1 MAHQW
6 HWKILPLGDGGSDGP
21 LPPSEYYNL
30 NHWKRLFY
38 RIKYRPRRVA
48 DLVMI
53 FFSIFLEWLGSTLL
67 APVTPWY
74 VEKLA
79 PDMNQGTAASI
90 LMASYAVGTFLASLL
105 TGPLSDRLG
114 RRPVFLA
121 GMTIYTVAQFLVA
134 NAWDLTTFAVF
145 RAIGGT
151 AAGSRPVIIAYLIDS
166 SRPVDMKLYG
176 AFLGLSVV
184 IGRSIGPIIGG
195 ALASVSLS
203 FPFYFIGVIAS
214 VLLILMFLFLRESL
228 IRDKDGNPIR
238 PVGVSMKDPPRN
250 KYLIPTVMCL
260 SLASFCGQTI
270 GITWQTVFGLI
281 GVDYYGLTT
290 SQNGSAL
297 GVQAV
302 APVVMNLIYLPITH
316 FIPAAIVGAIGMLIS
331 MIIIVVP
338 FVHNLAAVIVLGLC
352 MQAGTSLYF
361 AGQAYYN
368 SVIAPPK
375 KRGLVNSCVMAS
387 ANVGG
392 IVGPLVAGD
401 LYDLGLF
408 DPFYFSISLSATG
421 FTACIGIFLGMR
433 YQLNLY
439 KSVQTASPITPK
451 SLQTPPRPEGDI
463 DITSDHETAAS
474 P

>member
-6 HWKILPLGDGGSDGP
+6 HWKILPLRDGGSEGP

-184 IGRSIGPIIGG
+184 IGRSIGPII
-195 ALASVSLS
+195 
-203 FPFYFIGVIAS
+203 
-214 VLLILMFLFLRESL
+214 
-228 IRDKDGNPIR
+228 D
-238 PVGVSMKDPPRN
+238 
-250 KYLIPTVMCL
+250 
-260 SLASFCGQTI
+260 
-270 GITWQTVFGLI
+270 
-281 GVDYYGLTT
+281 
-290 SQNGSAL
+290 
-297 GVQAV
+297 
-302 APVVMNLIYLPITH
+302 

-331 MIIIVVP
+331 IIIIVVP

-439 KSVQTASPITPK
+439 KSVQNVSPITPK
-451 SLQTPPRPEGDI
+451 SPQTPPRPEGDI